1 MTARRIVLA
10 LLGLAILAFVVLHL
24 AGAREDVGVLS
35 GSKGDTLLGI
45 AYAGL
50 WFVVVLVVPIVG
62 LTLLFELGWRRA
74 ERALRARRELPRA

>member
-1 MTARRIVLA
+1 MTARRVVLT
-10 LLGLAILAFVVLHL
+10 LLGLAILAFAVLHL
-24 AGAREDVGVLS
+24 AGARESVAVLS
-35 GSKGDTLLGI
+35 GSEGSALLGI

-74 ERALRARRELPRA
+74 ERALRK